1 MNPAFRFARGG
12 KVYKELEAE
21 EAHQIAGYIRTGII
35 GANDDYW
42 MPGMADWKKVSTRQ
56 WDFPKPA
63 DESSA
68 PKLNIQRSVPT
79 QATPTPTPSSAS
91 NPTTLQSFS
100 QSAHSHECTACMKGF
115 NEPAKSPSGYSVI
128 GKAVKFFL
136 LSLLAHIVLGVIS
149 YGYYSFNLY
158 RDTTTPPSKITA
170 IIIAL
175 IVLLLGILAIGLLL
189 MSLFEL
195 IASSVTHGLF
205 RFNPERCPHCKSPT
219 FVKKF

>member
-12 KVYKELEAE
+12 KVYKEVEAD
-21 EAHQIAGYIRTGII
+21 EAHQIAGYLRTGII

-63 DESSA
+63 PAPSA
-68 PKLNIQRSVPT
+68 PAAQSTRAASADAA
-79 QATPTPTPSSAS
+79 QAQAAATAS
-91 NPTTLQSFS
+91 L
-100 QSAHSHECTACMKGF
+100 AYAGRALACECTACKKTF

-128 GKAVKFFL
+128 GKAAIFFL
-136 LSLLAHIVLGVIS
+136 LSLLAQIVLGVIS

-175 IVLLLGILAIGLLL
+175 IVLILGILALGLLL

>member
-21 EAHQIAGYIRTGII
+21 EAHQIAGYLRTGII
-35 GANDDYW
+35 SSNDDYW
-42 MPGMADWKKVSTRQ
+42 MPGMADWKKVSSRQ
-56 WDFPKPA
+56 WDFPKPTPAPSALPAQSTRAVSAA
-63 DESSA
+63 DA
-68 PKLNIQRSVPT
+68 A
-79 QATPTPTPSSAS
+79 QAQAQAAAMAAAIPSGRGLAC
-91 NPTTLQSFS
+91 
-100 QSAHSHECTACMKGF
+100 ECTACKKGF

-136 LSLLAHIVLGVIS
+136 LSLLAQIVLGVIS

-158 RDTTTPPSKITA
+158 RDTTTPPSKVTA

-175 IVLLLGILAIGLLL
+175 IVLVLGILALGLLL